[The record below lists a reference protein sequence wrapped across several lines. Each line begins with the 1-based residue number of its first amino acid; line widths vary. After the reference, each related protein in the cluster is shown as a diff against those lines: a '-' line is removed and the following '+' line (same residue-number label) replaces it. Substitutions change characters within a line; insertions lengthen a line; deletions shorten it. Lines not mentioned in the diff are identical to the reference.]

1 MKTYINYNT
10 NKQLYIFYDD
20 ILMREV
26 YLILSDDTTILLHD
40 KENAKA
46 LWKEFY

>member
-1 MKTYINYNT
+1 MKHYINWT
-10 NKQLYIFYDD
+10 THHQLFILYDD

-26 YLILSDDTTILLHD
+26 YLILTKDTTTLLYD

-46 LWKEFY
+46 IWKEGF

>member
-10 NKQLYIFYDD
+10 NKQLCIFYDNV
-20 ILMREV
+20 LMREV
-26 YLILSDDTTILLHD
+26 YLILSDDTTTLLYD
-40 KENAKA
+40 KKNAKA

>member
-1 MKTYINYNT
+1 MKTYINYKT
-10 NKQLYIFYDD
+10 NRQLFILYDD

-26 YLILSDDTTILLHD
+26 YLILSDDTTTLLYN

-46 LWKEFY
+46 LWEELY